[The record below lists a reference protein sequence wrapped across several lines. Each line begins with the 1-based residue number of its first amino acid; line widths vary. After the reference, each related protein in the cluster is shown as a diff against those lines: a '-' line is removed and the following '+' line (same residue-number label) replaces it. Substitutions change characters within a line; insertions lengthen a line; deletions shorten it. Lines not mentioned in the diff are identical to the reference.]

1 VSSYQEQAQAEMYD
15 AIATQDHGRDRFAEQ
30 HEARRTK
37 GARVV
42 VVADDW
48 RGRREYPAT
57 VAIPLGEARIARYR
71 GKIGVKYD
79 TGGFAW
85 VHEYE
90 VWSHD

>member
-1 VSSYQEQAQAEMYD
+1 MKRDADRQ
-15 AIATQDHGRDRFAEQ
+15 AIADATGTWAEAQAEQ